1 MAGVRKGRG
10 KELRAR
16 DRARGRREEL
26 QGEQ

>member
-1 MAGVRKGRG
+1 MESVRKGRG